1 MKPARLSFVFAKT
14 FLTDGR
20 KNVAHF
26 NDWCLSDDEPVG
38 PHFRRVM
45 TGQAASLPTG
55 IQATA
60 AIVPGHYAS
69 EEQVARALAR
79 LGKPAAAAL
88 IQGKL
93 PTTKAIRSGDLGEIY
108 ATEWI
113 DAHSGGYRAPIK
125 RLRWK
130 DHRNMA
136 MRGDDVIG
144 ILQDAQTQRLQFL
157 KTEAKSRATLT
168 AQVLTEA
175 RAGLD
180 KDGGLPSAHAL
191 SFISARLLELDN
203 LPLADAIDDALLKHG
218 IPAQNVRHLLFTFS
232 GNAPDALLTASLQAY
247 PGPINQW
254 GIGLRVEGHAAFIG
268 AVYDRVIAD
277 ANNA

>member
-1 MKPARLSFVFAKT
+1 VAK
-14 FLTDGR
+14 
-20 KNVAHF
+20 F
-26 NDWCLSDDEPVG
+26 NDWCRSVDKKVG
-38 PHFRRVM
+38 NHFCWVM
-45 TGQAASLPTG
+45 TGQAASLSTG

-69 EEQVARALAR
+69 EENVARALAR
-79 LGKPAAAAL
+79 LGKLKAAAL
-88 IQGKL
+88 IENKL

-113 DAHSGGYRAPIK
+113 DAHSGGYCAPIK

-144 ILQDAQTQRLQFL
+144 IFQDPQTQRLRFL
-157 KTEAKSRATLT
+157 KTEAKSRASLT

-191 SFISARLLELDN
+191 SFISERLFELGN
-203 LPLADAIDDALLKHG
+203 LPLADAINDALLKYS
-218 IPAQNVRHLLFTFS
+218 IPLQNVQHLLFTFS

-247 PGPINQW
+247 PGLVTQW
-254 GIGLRVEGHAAFIG
+254 GVGLCVQGHAAFIS
-268 AVYDRVIAD
+268 AIYDRMIAD

>member
-1 MKPARLSFVFAKT
+1 MAQ
-14 FLTDGR
+14 
-20 KNVAHF
+20 F
-26 NDWCLSDDEPVG
+26 NDWCTSADGNVG
-38 PHFRRVM
+38 THLRRVM
-45 TGQAASLPTG
+45 TSQAAKLAVG

-60 AIVPGHYAS
+60 AIVPTHYAA

-88 IQGKL
+88 IESKL

-113 DAHSGGYRAPIK
+113 DAHSNGYQAPIK

-144 ILQDAQTQRLQFL
+144 IKQDPQSQRLYFL
-157 KTEAKSRATLT
+157 KTEAKSRATLRS
-168 AQVLTEA
+168 QVLTEA

-180 KDGGLPSAHAL
+180 KDGGMPSAHAL
-191 SFISARLLELDN
+191 SFISARLLELN
-203 LPLADAIDDALLKHG
+203 NTALADAIDDALLKHG
-218 IPAQNVRHLLFTFS
+218 VPPQSVQHLTFVFS
-232 GNAPDALLTASLQAY
+232 GNTPDALLTAALQAY

-254 GIGLRVEGHAAFIG
+254 SVGLHVDTHATFIKD
-268 AVYDRVIAD
+268 VYDRVIAN
-277 ANNA
+277 ANNP

>member
-1 MKPARLSFVFAKT
+1 MVQ
-14 FLTDGR
+14 
-20 KNVAHF
+20 F
-26 NDWCLSDDEPVG
+26 NDWCVSVDETVG
-38 PHFRRVM
+38 NHHRRVM
-45 TGQAASLPTG
+45 TAQAASLPMG

-144 ILQDAQTQRLQFL
+144 ILQDPQTQRLHFL
-157 KTEAKSRATLT
+157 KTEAKSRVALT
-168 AQVLTEA
+168 TQVLTEA

-191 SFISARLLELDN
+191 SFISARLLELN
-203 LPLADAIDDALLKHG
+203 QLPLADAIDDALLKHG
-218 IPAQNVRHLLFTFS
+218 IPPQNVRHLRIPPQIGHLFRSQNSHPFRFKVGQS
-232 GNAPDALLTASLQAY
+232 FRLQK
-247 PGPINQW
+247 
-254 GIGLRVEGHAAFIG
+254 HH
-268 AVYDRVIAD
+268 
-277 ANNA
+277 

>member
-1 MKPARLSFVFAKT
+1 MAQ
-14 FLTDGR
+14 
-20 KNVAHF
+20 F
-26 NDWCLSDDEPVG
+26 NNWCLSLDEHVG
-38 PHFRRVM
+38 QHVRRVI
-45 TGQAASLPTG
+45 TGQAASLDVG

-60 AIVPGHYAS
+60 AIIPGHYAS

-88 IQGKL
+88 IQSKL
-93 PTTKAIRSGDLGEIY
+93 PTTKQIRSGDLGEIY

-144 ILQDAQTQRLQFL
+144 ILQDPQTQRLHFL

-180 KDGGLPSAHAL
+180 KDGGKPSAHAL
-191 SFISARLLELDN
+191 SFISARLLEMGS
-203 LPLADAIDDALLKHG
+203 LPLADAIDDAILKHG
-218 IPAQNVRHLLFTFS
+218 IPVQSVRHLLFTFS
-232 GNAPDALLTASLQAY
+232 GNAPDALLTNALQAY

-254 GIGLRVEGHAAFIG
+254 GVGLRVEGHATFIG
-268 AVYDRVIAD
+268 AIYDRVITNG
-277 ANNA
+277 NNT

>member
-1 MKPARLSFVFAKT
+1 
-14 FLTDGR
+14 
-20 KNVAHF
+20 VAQF
-26 NDWCLSDDEPVG
+26 NNWCLSVDEPVG
-38 PHFRRVM
+38 KHFRRVM

-55 IQATA
+55 IEATA
-60 AIVPGHYAS
+60 AIVPTHYAS

-79 LGKPAAAAL
+79 LGKPAAATL

-113 DAHSGGYRAPIK
+113 DAHSGGYRAPVK

-130 DHRNMA
+130 DHRNTA
-136 MRGDDVIG
+136 MRGDDVIA
-144 ILQDAQTQRLQFL
+144 ILEDAQTKRLRFL
-157 KTEAKSRATLT
+157 KTEAKSRTTL
-168 AQVLTEA
+168 AGQVLNEA

-191 SFISARLLELDN
+191 SFISARLLELGN
-203 LPLADAIDDALLKHG
+203 LPLDDAIDDALLKHG
-218 IPAQNVRHLLFTFS
+218 IPAQNMRHLLFTFS
-232 GNAPDALLTASLQAY
+232 GNAPDALLTTSLRAY
-247 PGPINQW
+247 TGPITQW
-254 GIGLRVEGHAAFIG
+254 GVGLRVEGHAAFIG

-277 ANNA
+277 ANNT

>member
-1 MKPARLSFVFAKT
+1 MAQ
-14 FLTDGR
+14 
-20 KNVAHF
+20 F
-26 NDWCLSDDEPVG
+26 NSWCLTVDKPVG
-38 PHFRRVM
+38 NHFCSVI
-45 TGQAASLPTG
+45 TGQAAKLPMG

-79 LGKPAAAAL
+79 LGKSAAAAL

-93 PTTKAIRSGDLGEIY
+93 PTTKAIRSGDLSEIY

-113 DAHSGGYRAPIK
+113 DAHSGGYSAPIK

-144 ILQDAQTQRLQFL
+144 IRQDALSQRLHFL
-157 KTEAKSRATLT
+157 KTEAKSRAKLT
-168 AQVLTEA
+168 AQVLAEA
-175 RAGLD
+175 RVGLD
-180 KDGGLPSAHAL
+180 KNGGLPSAHAL
-191 SFISARLLELDN
+191 SFISARLLEMGNVL
-203 LPLADAIDDALLKHG
+203 LADAIDEALLKHG
-218 IPAQNVRHLLFTFS
+218 IPLLNVRHLLFTFS

-254 GIGLRVEGHAAFIG
+254 GIGLHVKGHATFIG
-268 AVYDRVIAD
+268 AIYDRVIAN

>member
-1 MKPARLSFVFAKT
+1 MT
-14 FLTDGR
+14 Q
-20 KNVAHF
+20 F
-26 NDWCLSDDEPVG
+26 NDWCLSVDENVG
-38 PHFRRVM
+38 THFRRVM
-45 TGQAASLPTG
+45 TGQTANLPTG

-69 EEQVARALAR
+69 EESVARALNR

-88 IQGKL
+88 IEGKL
-93 PTTKAIRSGDLGEIY
+93 PTTKNVRSGDLGEIY

-125 RLRWK
+125 RLRWR

-144 ILQDAQTQRLQFL
+144 ILQDAATNRLHFL
-157 KTEAKSRATLT
+157 KTEAKSRVALT
-168 AQVLTEA
+168 GQVLMDA

-203 LPLADAIDDALLKHG
+203 LPLVDAIDDALLKHG
-218 IPAQNVRHLLFTFS
+218 VPLQSVKHLLFTFS
-232 GNAPDALLTASLQAY
+232 GNAPDALLTASLQTY

-254 GIGLRVEGHAAFIG
+254 GVGLRVEGHAAFIG

-277 ANNA
+277 ANNT

>member
-1 MKPARLSFVFAKT
+1 MPQ
-14 FLTDGR
+14 
-20 KNVAHF
+20 F
-26 NDWCLSDDEPVG
+26 NDWCVSVDEPVG
-38 PHFRRVM
+38 NHFRRVM
-45 TGQAASLPTG
+45 TGQAANLPTG

-60 AIVPGHYAS
+60 KIIPAHYAS
-69 EEQVARALAR
+69 EEHVARALAR

-93 PTTKAIRSGDLGEIY
+93 PTTKSIRSGDLGEIF

-136 MRGDDVIG
+136 MRGEDVIG
-144 ILQDAQTQRLQFL
+144 ILQDPQTLRLHFL
-157 KTEAKSRATLT
+157 KTEAKSRASLT
-168 AQVLTEA
+168 AQVLVEA

-191 SFISARLLELDN
+191 SFISARLLELNN

-218 IPAQNVRHLLFTFS
+218 IPQQNVRHLLFTFS
-232 GNAPDALLTASLQAY
+232 GNAPDAMLAACLQAY
-247 PGPINQW
+247 PGQFNQW
-254 GIGLRVEGHAAFIG
+254 GVGLRVEGHAAFIG
-268 AVYDRVIAD
+268 AVYDQVISN
-277 ANNA
+277 ANNP

>member
-1 MKPARLSFVFAKT
+1 MP
-14 FLTDGR
+14 D
-20 KNVAHF
+20 F
-26 NDWCLSDDEPVG
+26 NSWCVTTSSQIG
-38 PHFRRVM
+38 SHTCTIM
-45 TGQAASLPTG
+45 TAQEACISTA

-60 AIVPGHYAS
+60 AIVPEHYAS
-69 EEQVARALAR
+69 EEKVARALSR
-79 LGKPAAAAL
+79 LGKLAAAEL
-88 IQGKL
+88 IQNQL
-93 PTTKAIRSGDLGEIY
+93 PTTKSIRSGDLGEIY

-113 DAHSGGYRAPIK
+113 DAHSGGYHAPIK

-144 ILQDAQTQRLQFL
+144 ILQNPQTQRLHFL
-157 KTEAKSRATLT
+157 KTEAKSRVALT

-175 RAGLD
+175 RAALD

-191 SFISARLLELDN
+191 TFISARLLELN
-203 LPLADAIDDALLKHG
+203 QHPLADAIDDALLKHG
-218 IPAQNVRHLLFTFS
+218 IPQQNVRHLLFTFS

-247 PGPINQW
+247 PGPITQW
-254 GIGLRVEGHAAFIG
+254 GVALRVDRHADFIG
-268 AVYDRVIAD
+268 AVYDRVITN

>member
-1 MKPARLSFVFAKT
+1 MVQ
-14 FLTDGR
+14 
-20 KNVAHF
+20 F
-26 NDWCLSDDEPVG
+26 NDWCASADGQVG
-38 PHFRRVM
+38 NHFRRVM
-45 TGQAASLPTG
+45 TGKAANLITG
-55 IQATA
+55 IEVTA
-60 AIVPGHYAS
+60 SAIPTHYAS

-88 IQGKL
+88 IEGKL
-93 PTTKAIRSGDLGEIY
+93 PTTKQIRSGDLGEIY

-144 ILQDAQTQRLQFL
+144 ILQDAQSQRLHFL
-157 KTEAKSRATLT
+157 KTEAKSRSTLT
-168 AQVLTEA
+168 AQVLTDA

-191 SFISARLLELDN
+191 SFVSARLLELNN

-218 IPAQNVRHLLFTFS
+218 IPPQNVRHLLFTFS

-268 AVYDRVIAD
+268 AVYDRAIAD
-277 ANNA
+277 ANNP

>member
-1 MKPARLSFVFAKT
+1 MAQ
-14 FLTDGR
+14 
-20 KNVAHF
+20 F
-26 NDWCLSDDEPVG
+26 NDWCLLVDEPVG
-38 PHFRRVM
+38 NHLRQVI
-45 TGQAASLPTG
+45 TGQSSKLSIG

-60 AIVPGHYAS
+60 AVIPGHYAS

-88 IQGKL
+88 IEGKL

-144 ILQDAQTQRLQFL
+144 MMQD
-157 KTEAKSRATLT
+157 STL
-168 AQVLTEA
+168 
-175 RAGLD
+175 R
-180 KDGGLPSAHAL
+180 
-191 SFISARLLELDN
+191 
-203 LPLADAIDDALLKHG
+203 
-218 IPAQNVRHLLFTFS
+218 
-232 GNAPDALLTASLQAY
+232 
-247 PGPINQW
+247 
-254 GIGLRVEGHAAFIG
+254 
-268 AVYDRVIAD
+268 
-277 ANNA
+277 

>member
-1 MKPARLSFVFAKT
+1 MAQFE
-14 FLTDGR
+14 
-20 KNVAHF
+20 N
-26 NDWCLSDDEPVG
+26 WCVSVDEKFG
-38 PHFRRVM
+38 NHFRRVM
-45 TGQAASLPTG
+45 TGQAAQLLAG

-69 EEQVARALAR
+69 EEQVARALVR
-79 LGKPAAAAL
+79 LGKPAAATL
-88 IQGKL
+88 IQNKL

-113 DAHSGGYRAPIK
+113 DSISGGYRAPIK

-136 MRGDDVIG
+136 MRGEDVIG
-144 ILQDAQTQRLQFL
+144 ILQDAQTQRLHFL
-157 KTEAKSRATLT
+157 KTEVKSRATLT

-191 SFISARLLELDN
+191 SFISARLLELGN
-203 LPLADAIDDALLKHG
+203 LPLADAIDDALLNHG
-218 IPAQNVRHLLFTFS
+218 IPLQNVRHLLFTFS
-232 GNAPDALLTASLQAY
+232 GNAPDALLAAALRAY
-247 PGPINQW
+247 PGPVNQW
-254 GIGLRVEGHAAFIG
+254 AVGLRVEGHGAFVG
-268 AVYDRVIAD
+268 AVYDQVISN